1 MTSIFILLVAFV
13 CLGLFARNY
22 STPVRLL
29 VLCVAAA
36 MVLYITLG

>member
-1 MTSIFILLVAFV
+1 MMSIFLLLVAFI

-22 STPVRLL
+22 NTRVRLL
-29 VLCVAAA
+29 MLCVAAA